1 MNHPKLDRSSIS
13 DRVYH
18 AILEQIVNHRI
29 PPGEKL
35 TEEGLSS
42 TLGVSRTP
50 VREALQRL
58 ASDGIIE
65 FYPRRGAF
73 AREIIPR
80 DIDELYELRQ
90 CLEVHAARQALRNLT
105 GEALREI
112 EPCIE
117 VCRRSQGK
125 AFIEAEIRFDREIH
139 RLINRYC
146 GNGRLRDLLEK
157 LDNLARFMRIVHY
170 NHEELA
176 RENFRE
182 HEGIWRAMLEGD
194 ETRMAHL
201 LETHLENSRRRLLAH
216 FHLNRGNGRE
226 RNP

>member
-1 MNHPKLDRSSIS
+1 MNHSTLDRSSIS

-18 AILEQIVNHRI
+18 AILEHIVNHEI
-29 PPGEKL
+29 APGEKL
-35 TEEGLSS
+35 SEEGISAA
-42 TLGVSRTP
+42 LGVSRTP

-58 ASDGIIE
+58 AADGMIE
-65 FYPRRGAF
+65 FFPRRGAF
-73 AREIIPR
+73 AREICPR
-80 DIDELYELRQ
+80 DIDDLYDLRL
-90 CLEVHAARQALRNLT
+90 CLEVHAARKALPRLT

-112 EPCIE
+112 EPFIDACS
-117 VCRRSQGK
+117 RSGGK

-146 GNGRLRDLLEK
+146 GNRRLRDLLEK
-157 LDNLARFMRIVHY
+157 LDNLARFMRIVHF

-182 HEGIWRAMLEGD
+182 HKDVWRAMLDRD
-194 ETRMAHL
+194 EALMTRL

-216 FHLNRGNGRE
+216 FHLNPQNGKE
-226 RNP
+226 PNP